1 MEHILAVNL
10 SFSQE
15 MKRQVELEIG
25 VGIIQIE
32 TITLDLE
39 GVLLYV
45 REDFPITLDLTKQDL
60 QRKNRISLYYES
72 GASK

>member
-1 MEHILAVNL
+1 M
-10 SFSQE
+10 
-15 MKRQVELEIG
+15 ELEIG

-60 QRKNRISLYYES
+60 QRKNRVSLYYES
-72 GASK
+72 GASKCLIIRLW